1 MTFAQASA
9 SLRQP
14 DRFDS
19 ISPAETAIVQSAVGQ
34 RQTKPT
40 HSCNAQRERESAEPD
55 SPIRNLTIPV
65 TTPIQQSLFAL
76 DWVQMRRIIL

>member
-34 RQTKPT
+34 RQQSQRIPAMLSENGNQLNPT
-40 HSCNAQRERESAEPD
+40 AQSE
-55 SPIRNLTIPV
+55 T
-65 TTPIQQSLFAL
+65 
-76 DWVQMRRIIL
+76 